1 MSDKFG
7 EGRDPYLYPG
17 LNVMRNRLGI
27 HQAQRLAQAAYE
39 MTALRAATI
48 ELGPLIRGLPHLCA
62 IHRQLYQDIFD
73 WAGQLREVDI
83 YQGDTRF
90 CHFAYIEKEGNALMQ
105 DLEEEGYLVGLA
117 HEKFVERL
125 AHYYCEIN
133 VLHPFRLGSGL
144 AQRIFFEQLALH
156 AGYALSW
163 QGIAVETWKQA
174 NQSGA
179 MGDLSALQAI
189 FQKAISAKLAK
200 LSKIVRFYSPGA
212 AMILLIDNYD
222 SFTWNLYQYFCE
234 LGAEVQVRRNDAL
247 TLAHIDAL
255 NPQKI
260 VISPG
265 PCTPNDAGISLAV
278 IRHYAGR
285 IPMLGVCLGHQAM
298 AQAFGA
304 SVVRAAKVMHG
315 KTSPV
320 THNGQGVFRGLPSP
334 LTVTRYHSLIVDP
347 ATLPECFEITAWS
360 ETQEIMGIR
369 HREWDLEGVQFHPES
384 ILSEQGH
391 ALLKN
396 FLRR

>member
-27 HQAQRLAQAAYE
+27 YQAQRLAQAAYE

-189 FQKAISAKLAK
+189 FQKAISEA
-200 LSKIVRFYSPGA
+200 R
-212 AMILLIDNYD
+212 
-222 SFTWNLYQYFCE
+222 
-234 LGAEVQVRRNDAL
+234 
-247 TLAHIDAL
+247 
-255 NPQKI
+255 
-260 VISPG
+260 
-265 PCTPNDAGISLAV
+265 
-278 IRHYAGR
+278 
-285 IPMLGVCLGHQAM
+285 
-298 AQAFGA
+298 
-304 SVVRAAKVMHG
+304 
-315 KTSPV
+315 
-320 THNGQGVFRGLPSP
+320 
-334 LTVTRYHSLIVDP
+334 
-347 ATLPECFEITAWS
+347 
-360 ETQEIMGIR
+360 ETE
-369 HREWDLEGVQFHPES
+369 
-384 ILSEQGH
+384 
-391 ALLKN
+391 
-396 FLRR
+396 

>member
-17 LNVMRNRLGI
+17 LNVMRNLLGI
-27 HQAQRLAQAAYE
+27 HLFFFKQKTAYE

-48 ELGPLIRGLPHLCA
+48 ELGPLVRGLPHLCA

-189 FQKAISAKLAK
+189 FQKAISEA
-200 LSKIVRFYSPGA
+200 R
-212 AMILLIDNYD
+212 
-222 SFTWNLYQYFCE
+222 
-234 LGAEVQVRRNDAL
+234 
-247 TLAHIDAL
+247 
-255 NPQKI
+255 
-260 VISPG
+260 
-265 PCTPNDAGISLAV
+265 
-278 IRHYAGR
+278 
-285 IPMLGVCLGHQAM
+285 
-298 AQAFGA
+298 
-304 SVVRAAKVMHG
+304 
-315 KTSPV
+315 
-320 THNGQGVFRGLPSP
+320 
-334 LTVTRYHSLIVDP
+334 
-347 ATLPECFEITAWS
+347 
-360 ETQEIMGIR
+360 ETE
-369 HREWDLEGVQFHPES
+369 
-384 ILSEQGH
+384 
-391 ALLKN
+391 
-396 FLRR
+396 

>member
-27 HQAQRLAQAAYE
+27 HLFFFKQKTAYE

-189 FQKAISAKLAK
+189 FQKAISEA
-200 LSKIVRFYSPGA
+200 R
-212 AMILLIDNYD
+212 
-222 SFTWNLYQYFCE
+222 
-234 LGAEVQVRRNDAL
+234 
-247 TLAHIDAL
+247 
-255 NPQKI
+255 
-260 VISPG
+260 
-265 PCTPNDAGISLAV
+265 
-278 IRHYAGR
+278 
-285 IPMLGVCLGHQAM
+285 
-298 AQAFGA
+298 
-304 SVVRAAKVMHG
+304 
-315 KTSPV
+315 
-320 THNGQGVFRGLPSP
+320 
-334 LTVTRYHSLIVDP
+334 
-347 ATLPECFEITAWS
+347 
-360 ETQEIMGIR
+360 ETE
-369 HREWDLEGVQFHPES
+369 
-384 ILSEQGH
+384 
-391 ALLKN
+391 
-396 FLRR
+396 